1 MLKKEK
7 KFVLSP
13 SVSLS
18 FRINSFGG
26 FIYEVVITATAI
38 FGTLFCFILVF
49 VFLFYFANP
58 ALFVDS
64 SRLGVV
70 ELLEN
75 GYMSEM
81 IAQKHVFSACS
92 SQSIIF
98 VFICSIALNLASMI
112 CKLFSFVNS

>member
-38 FGTLFCFILVF
+38 FGTPFCFILVF

-58 ALFVDS
+58 
-64 SRLGVV
+64 
-70 ELLEN
+70 
-75 GYMSEM
+75 
-81 IAQKHVFSACS
+81 
-92 SQSIIF
+92 
-98 VFICSIALNLASMI
+98 
-112 CKLFSFVNS
+112 